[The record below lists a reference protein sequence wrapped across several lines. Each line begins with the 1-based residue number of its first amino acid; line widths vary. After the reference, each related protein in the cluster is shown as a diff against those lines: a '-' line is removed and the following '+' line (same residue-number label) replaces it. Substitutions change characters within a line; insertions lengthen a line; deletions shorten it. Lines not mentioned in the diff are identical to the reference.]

1 MDEGL
6 ERLLALAFETAPARE
21 ASAAIA
27 RVRES
32 VDPAGEA
39 VSYEIVLS
47 DHPTFAHL
55 TDEVVPRLVYHL
67 ACLGVR
73 LPEASRVFLS
83 VFAGD
88 ALHFVLA
95 REALALVAERSG
107 LDARALIARYGP
119 REGPAETGA
128 AGERQGPP
136 LLLGPGPPKDP

>member
-6 ERLLALAFETAPARE
+6 ERLLALAFETAPARD

-27 RVRES
+27 RVREV

-39 VSYEIVLS
+39 VSYEIILS
-47 DHPTFAHL
+47 DDATFAHL

-67 ACLGVR
+67 VCLGVR

-88 ALHFVLA
+88 ALHFVRAVDAMAFL
-95 REALALVAERSG
+95 AERTG
-107 LDARALIARYGP
+107 LDVPALISRYGP
-119 REGPAETGA
+119 RDESAK
-128 AGERQGPP
+128 AGVDDERKGPP
-136 LLLGPGPPKDP
+136 LLLGPGPEEDS